1 MPSEDT
7 KVLELNKY
15 QKSDK
20 KPCIICA
27 NVEYV
32 IENTDRSINNP
43 ENLSTAKVGQHIP
56 SGFSISTILS
66 SKSM

>member
-20 KPCIICA
+20 KPCIIYA

-32 IENTDRSINNP
+32 IENADRSINNP
-43 ENLSTAKVGQHIP
+43 ENLSTAKADQHIP
-56 SGFSISTILS
+56 SGFSISTILT

>member
-20 KPCIICA
+20 KPCIIYA

-32 IENTDRSINNP
+32 IENADRSINNP
-43 ENLSTAKVGQHIP
+43 ENLSTAKAGQHIP

>member
-20 KPCIICA
+20 KPCIIYA

-32 IENTDRSINNP
+32 IENADRSINNP
-43 ENLSTAKVGQHIP
+43 ENLSTAKAGQHIP
-56 SGFSISTILS
+56 SDFSISTILT